1 MNNTNVIVITIRNNK
16 KLQYKIPVEITVG
29 NSLYKINFKYMK
41 SGNNT
46 EQVMKYRGEICLND
60 LQRNIVN
67 FNICLKI
74 IALKAFSRFLKVL
87 RKLF

>member
-1 MNNTNVIVITIRNNK
+1 MNNTNEIVITIRNNNK

-29 NSLYKINFKYMK
+29 NSLYKINFKCMK

-46 EQVMKYRGEICLND
+46 EQVMKYRGEICRND

-74 IALKAFSRFLKVL
+74 IALKAF
-87 RKLF
+87 